1 MSKTADSLA
10 SIDTKPP
17 SDQYFGAVIFMEKS
31 DDTPL
36 WVFLAFSS
44 IETRK
49 GALLLLWA
57 SLIFSIYSFPWVLFF
72 ADSGW
77 VATLFLIGDWSWIAM
92 MAPVML
98 WYWLSLRWVDRNSGW
113 PSPALD

>member
-1 MSKTADSLA
+1 
-10 SIDTKPP
+10 
-17 SDQYFGAVIFMEKS
+17 MEKS

-57 SLIFSIYSFPWVLFF
+57 SLVFSIYSFPWVLFF

-77 VATLFLIGDWSWIAM
+77 VTTLFLIDDWSWIAM
-92 MAPVML
+92 MAPVMA
-98 WYWLSLRWVDRNSGW
+98 WYWMSLRWVDRNAGW
-113 PSPALD
+113 PSLGSD

>member
-1 MSKTADSLA
+1 MAN
-10 SIDTKPP
+10 IVTKPT
-17 SDQYFGAVIFMEKS
+17 SDQYFGAVIFMEKT

-49 GALLLLWA
+49 GALRLLWA
-57 SLIFSIYSFPWVLFF
+57 CLIFSIYCIPWALFF
-72 ADSGW
+72 VDSGW
-77 VATLFLIGDWSWIAM
+77 VATLFLIDDWSWIAM
-92 MAPVML
+92 MAPIML

-113 PSPALD
+113 SSPAPD